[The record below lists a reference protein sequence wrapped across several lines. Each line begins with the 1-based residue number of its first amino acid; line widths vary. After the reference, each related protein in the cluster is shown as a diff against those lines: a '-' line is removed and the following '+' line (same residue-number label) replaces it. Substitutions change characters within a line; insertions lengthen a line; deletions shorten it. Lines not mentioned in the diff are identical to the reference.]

1 MPSINPENYN
11 IDSFNSQ
18 NLGPITVQGFREYV
32 LNHNLPGLDTVLAQ
46 NGIDNYGLNIYA
58 PLLFNPT
65 ETVNDLP
72 NLSEVSF
79 LPSPINDNTSPRPD
93 NKKRNLFTNS
103 KPFIGSPTEEE
114 TFEVTTKALEDPGS
128 IDSWVE
134 EAGFSTDVFSVRNFN
149 NLTNNEYGPEFVET
163 YNDPDQPLESTGYKQ
178 YPSDAGGDVIGPI
191 IARSLGFSPEN
202 FINFPSPL
210 QDTAKERRI
219 EELTNR
225 VKLNFVDDTVGRL
238 NLDPLGLLAGQSI
251 FLPDYTITKR
261 KGLLG
266 KAAQFTASLGGFNWP
281 RSPLKGGKNPDLGS
295 NAFQADLLDY
305 TGKAQRKILYKN
317 VYSSKYTPELLTK
330 GYDLENAGADT
341 LNAGGAESL
350 GEGKK
355 KPNNYLKL
363 NKKLNKDESTRER
376 RLGNW
381 LRDLTTKGDQT
392 LQPETDRLT
401 TPSDPFVTMGIDGQ
415 YPSIDNLDPNSTFVE
430 LDFITPPSYQ
440 YGGEN
445 YYPNKT
451 TLKPSQEDSD
461 DALNSFTHTTPGTK
475 NLFYWQNRDRSV
487 GKRGLLDFTQKMINN
502 ADSNGYRGGAKFIG
516 RLDSDSNLKSIPTD
530 IGDGETRNIP
540 RMTEVSKG
548 NLLRGGDGDHYCR
561 SWNTRNPYQ
570 NHYDLIRRSRL
581 YRAGGGSDT
590 GPFPGPYQST
600 LEDNGHVKIAPYG
613 TDDFEIGS
621 NVTNARGIFN
631 SGNDVKRYMFSI
643 ENLAWADAPE
653 KIGLEPCEIGPNGG
667 RIMWFPPY
675 DINFT
680 DNTTANWDS
689 TVFLGRAEPVYTYN
703 HTERKG
709 TLSWSIITDHPSVL
723 NKLKDP
729 LEGKILEFFAG
740 CGVDVTK
747 FYEEIKEEIIKT
759 EEWLDEEVIKKPIDK
774 PKPIIPP
781 PVIKKEPPV
790 KKLSF
795 YFRNATNDG
804 RAKGRPGVGR
814 TIEKEIAVNYDT
826 GKFSSD
832 GVGQNQISKTKTG
845 DYLMLNEKQW
855 FTTDGDESKGVDALI
870 DFLATEDGQEWSIKL
885 EGFCSAAS
893 TDKYNQ
899 MLSIDRVQRVYE
911 YMAKGV
917 KEIGETGGSGYTYIP
932 ENFKK
937 VHFGYKCTDGK
948 DDKRTSYRKQ
958 KDTELGMDSRK
969 CAECFSVGK
978 QYGYYPYVGSI
989 KDVGTPKS
997 ENITEE
1003 ELSKLGRWI
1012 TVAKSEDYAAQVDED
1027 GLPLES
1033 EQEDGTSI
1041 SVGTQS
1047 NKAKEDRRV
1056 TVTLFRNH
1064 EYVAQNTKVE
1074 NDPSLSSELELTS
1087 LPLQPLPE
1095 RIGPEPAGPP
1105 KIYQIPGLSGFD
1117 PINITMDANGNIL
1130 NQGVPVSED
1139 TVEPKKTRKER
1150 RLEKKKKANDE
1161 YEKEVVTS
1169 GGTKTIKEKYGETIE
1184 LPTTEAL
1191 LKQKAE
1197 EDLAKQGE
1205 QPNGGTD
1212 ENVND
1217 DEIKENPIITE
1228 KVVKRVVQKLFREC
1242 EYFEKIKVSD
1252 PFLYETIEEKV
1263 KFFHPAFHSITP
1275 EGLNSR
1281 LTFLQQCLRQG
1292 PSLRDSNNITQNM
1305 AFGKPPVL
1313 ILRIGDFYY
1322 TKIIPDSLNVNYE
1335 PLQWDMN
1342 PEGVGVQPMIAKV
1355 DLNFSMVGGSSLD
1368 GPIDRLQNAVSF
1380 NFFANT
1386 SVYNPRRYYD
1396 GNIANRSAF
1405 KTMLEKLEEDA
1416 NQIELNNENIGFGAF
1431 KSQNQA
1437 SKEFYGKDT
1446 GGQQSNVKKDDKDD
1460 GNSNENEEVK
1470 AAFYFNDLG
1479 ISPKGASI
1487 PEEQKIKTNV
1497 LIDPNQPNREV
1508 DEALLTGTA
1517 DEVEVGGVDPTTSI
1531 FYNGGFMG
1539 TESDQEEISNM
1550 YPGATTP
1557 LIELRSDLFYRV
1569 QYKEVVELPFGS
1581 IGEEVLTG
1589 NINPQVNA
1597 NESSVQAKYPDGTG
1611 GILLD
1616 TITFGITNDGRKQ
1629 GWYISSRVEL
1639 KMTYPNGE
1647 VETLQDKAYIIPTT
1661 TSKESLGKPYT
1672 DNTVITSDPTMVL
1685 TFEVQRYFLDWFEL
1699 DGFENGNYKL
1709 DITWIYSREVTEET
1723 LQFDTTKKIGDL
1735 VVKEYTESL
1744 VYNLYDEEY
1753 VSTTPIGP
1761 SPSPTP

>member
-32 LNHNLPGLDTVLAQ
+32 LNHNLPGLDPVLAS

-93 NKKRNLFTNS
+93 NKKRNLFTNE
-103 KPFIGSPTEEE
+103 KPFYGSQTEEE
-114 TFEVTTKALEDPGS
+114 AFEVTTKSLEDPGS

-149 NLTNNEYGPEFVET
+149 NLNNNEYGPEFVNT

-178 YPSDAGGDVIGPI
+178 YPSDAGGDVLGPI

-261 KGLLG
+261 KGILG
-266 KAAQFTASLGGFNWP
+266 KVAQFTASLGGFNWP

-341 LNAGGAESL
+341 LSAGGAESL

-401 TPSDPFVTMGIDGQ
+401 TPSDPFVTMGVDGQ

-475 NLFYWQNRDRSV
+475 KLFYWQNRDRSV

-516 RLDSDSNLKSIPTD
+516 RFDSDSNLKSIQTD
-530 IGDGETRNIP
+530 VGDGETRNVP

-613 TDDFEIGS
+613 SDDFEIGA
-621 NVTNARGIFN
+621 NVTTARGIYN

-653 KIGLEPCEIGPNGG
+653 KIGLESCEIGPNGG

-747 FYEEIKEEIIKT
+747 FYEEIKEEIIRT
-759 EEWLDEEVIKKPIDK
+759 EEWLEEEVIETPEEE
-774 PKPIIPP
+774 PKPIIPEP
-781 PVIKKEPPV
+781 IPKKEPPV

-804 RAKGRPGVGR
+804 YKKGRPGVGR
-814 TIEKEIAVNYDT
+814 TIGKEIEVNYDT

-845 DYLMLNEKQW
+845 DYLMLNEQQW
-855 FTTDGDESKGVDALI
+855 FTTGGDETKGIDSLI

-911 YMAKGV
+911 YMAKAV
-917 KEIGETGGSGYTYIP
+917 KARGETGGSGYTYIP

-989 KDVGTPKS
+989 KDIGTPKS
-997 ENITEE
+997 ENTTEE
-1003 ELSKLGRWI
+1003 ELSKLGRWV
-1012 TVAKSEDYAAQVDED
+1012 TVAKSEDYASQVDED

-1033 EQEDGTSI
+1033 EQEDGTAI
-1041 SVGTQS
+1041 SVGTKS

-1074 NDPSLSSELELTS
+1074 NDPSLSSDLELTR
-1087 LPLQPLPE
+1087 LPIQPLPE
-1095 RIGPEPAGPP
+1095 RIGPEPMGPP

-1117 PINITMDANGNIL
+1117 PINITTDANGNIL
-1130 NQGVPVSED
+1130 NQGIPVSED
-1139 TVEPKKTRKER
+1139 TAEPKKTRKER
-1150 RLEKKKKANDE
+1150 RLERKKKANDE

-1169 GGTKTIKEKYGETIE
+1169 AGTKTIMTKYGEIIE
-1184 LPTTEAL
+1184 LPTTESL

-1217 DEIKENPIITE
+1217 DEISENPIITE

-1281 LTFLQQCLRQG
+1281 LTFLQQCMRQG
-1292 PSLRDSNNITQNM
+1292 PSLRDSQNITQNM

-1313 ILRIGDFYY
+1313 VLRIGDFYY
-1322 TKIIPDSLNVNYE
+1322 TKIIPDSLNINYE

-1368 GPIDRLQNAVSF
+1368 GPIDRLQNSVSF

-1396 GNIANRSAF
+1396 GNIAGRSAF
-1405 KTMLEKLEEDA
+1405 KTMEEKLEEDA
-1416 NQIELNNENIGFGAF
+1416 NKIELNNENIGFGAF

-1446 GGQQSNVKKDDKDD
+1446 GGQQSNVKTDDKDD

-1487 PEEQKIKTNV
+1487 PEEQKIKSNV
-1497 LIDPNQPNREV
+1497 LIDPNQPNRTV

-1517 DEVEVGGVDPTTSI
+1517 GEVEVGGIDPTTSV

-1557 LIELRSDLFYRV
+1557 LIELKALV
-1569 QYKEVVELPFGS
+1569 YKLVYSEIQELPTGP
-1581 IGEEVLTG
+1581 IGIEVLTDSV
-1589 NINPQVNA
+1589 NNNPV
-1597 NESSVQAKYPDGTG
+1597 SVSRKQFKYPDGTG

-1616 TITFGITNDGRKQ
+1616 TILFGISSCNDCELTQNGIKQ
-1629 GWYISSRVEL
+1629 GWYVSEGVGL
-1639 KMTYPNGE
+1639 KMVYPDGT
-1647 VETLQDKAYIIPTT
+1647 VENIQDTAYVIQ
-1661 TSKESLGKPYT
+1661 ST
-1672 DNTVITSDPTMVL
+1672 DTAS
-1685 TFEVQRYFLDWFEL
+1685 TFEVQRFFMNWFESL
-1699 DGFENGNYKL
+1699 QAFENGNYEL
-1709 DITWIYSREVTEET
+1709 EITWTYKREVTEET
-1723 LQFDTTKKIGDL
+1723 LEIDTTKKVGDI
-1735 VVKEYTESL
+1735 VIKEYKENII
-1744 VYNLYDEEY
+1744 YNLYSEEY
-1753 VSTTPIGP
+1753 VDTTPIGP
-1761 SPSPTP
+1761 APAPTP

>member
-18 NLGPITVQGFREYV
+18 NLGPITVQDFRDYV
-32 LNHNLPGLDTVLAQ
+32 LNHNLPGLDPVLSQ

-72 NLSEVSF
+72 NLTEVSF

-93 NKKRNLFTNS
+93 NKKRNLFTNE
-103 KPFIGSPTEEE
+103 KPFYGSQTEEE
-114 TFEVTTKALEDPGS
+114 SFEVTTRSLDDPGS

-210 QDTAKERRI
+210 QETAKERRI

-225 VKLNFVDDTVGRL
+225 IKLNFVDDTVGRL
-238 NLDPLGLLAGQSI
+238 NLDPLGLLAGQSV

-261 KGLLG
+261 KGILG

-295 NAFQADLLDY
+295 NAFQADLLDF
-305 TGKAQRKILYKN
+305 TGRAQRKILYKN

-341 LNAGGAESL
+341 LSAGGAQSL

-355 KPNNYLKL
+355 TPNNYLKL
-363 NKKLNKDESTRER
+363 NPKLNKDESTRER
-376 RLGNW
+376 RVGNW

-415 YPSIDNLDPNSTFVE
+415 YPSIDNLDPNSVFTE

-440 YGGEN
+440 YGGED

-461 DALNSFTHTTPGTK
+461 NGLNSFTHTTPGTK

-502 ADSNGYRGGAKFIG
+502 TDANGYRGGAKFIG
-516 RLDSDSNLKSIPTD
+516 RFDSDSNLKD
-530 IGDGETRNIP
+530 VQVDVGDGEVRNVP
-540 RMTEVSKG
+540 RSKDVSKG
-548 NLLRGGDGDHYCR
+548 NLLRGADGDHYCR
-561 SWNTRNPYQ
+561 SWTTRNPYQ

-600 LEDNGHVKIAPYG
+600 LEDNGHVKIAPYQG
-613 TDDFEIGS
+613 DDFEIATPPG
-621 NVTNARGIFN
+621 VTSPRGIFN
-631 SGNDVKRYMFSI
+631 AGNDVKRYMFSI

-653 KIGLEPCEIGPNGG
+653 KIALEACEVGPNGG

-709 TLSWSIITDHPSVL
+709 TLSWSIITDHPSII
-723 NKLKDP
+723 NKLKD
-729 LEGKILEFFAG
+729 EREAKILEFFAG
-740 CGVDVTK
+740 CGVDVTE
-747 FYEEIKEEIIKT
+747 FYQEIKEEIIRET
-759 EEWLDEEVIKKPIDK
+759 VNLEVEEEIDDEVIVDVTPEPIT
-774 PKPIIPP
+774 
-781 PVIKKEPPV
+781 KKEPPV
-790 KKLSF
+790 KVLNF
-795 YFRNATNDG
+795 YFRNAGPGDG
-804 RAKGRPGVGR
+804 SAKGRPGVGR
-814 TIEKEIAVNYDT
+814 TIEEEIAVNYDT

-832 GVGQNQISKTKTG
+832 GVGKNEISKTKKG
-845 DYLMLNEKQW
+845 DYLMLNEQEW
-855 FTTDGDESKGVDALI
+855 FTTGGDESKGIEALI
-870 DFLATEDGQEWSIKL
+870 DFLATEDGQEWSIRL
-885 EGFCSAAS
+885 EGYCSALS

-911 YMAKGV
+911 YMAKAV
-917 KEIGETGGSGYTYIP
+917 KERGETGGSGYTYIP

-948 DDKRTSYRKQ
+948 DDKRTSYRK
-958 KDTELGMDSRK
+958 KRDAELGMDSRK
-969 CAECFSVGK
+969 CAECFSVGR
-978 QYGYYPYVGSI
+978 QFGYYPYVESI
-989 KDVGTPKS
+989 KDIGTPESQKL
-997 ENITEE
+997 TEE
-1003 ELSKLGRWI
+1003 DLSKLGRWV
-1012 TVAKSEDYAAQVDED
+1012 TVALSEDQAAQVDED

-1033 EQEDGTSI
+1033 EQLDGTVI

-1047 NKAKEDRRV
+1047 NTAKKDRKVRV
-1056 TVTLFRNH
+1056 RLFRNH
-1064 EYVAQNTKVE
+1064 EYVAQNEKEQKEEAQNKPKTPPDLEIVPLQIRPLRPTYQVPLLGE
-1074 NDPSLSSELELTS
+1074 DGSLSSETIEVDS
-1087 LPLQPLPE
+1087 
-1095 RIGPEPAGPP
+1095 
-1105 KIYQIPGLSGFD
+1105 
-1117 PINITMDANGNIL
+1117 NGNVLKDGIPVL
-1130 NQGVPVSED
+1130 VGVP
-1139 TVEPKKTRKER
+1139 EPKKTRKQE
-1150 RLEKKKKANDE
+1150 RLEKKKKPTDE
-1161 YEKEVVTS
+1161 YEKQVVTS
-1169 GGTKTIKEKYGETIE
+1169 AGTKTIITKYGETLE
-1184 LPTTEAL
+1184 LPTTDNI

-1197 EDLAKQGE
+1197 EDLKAQGE
-1205 QPNGGTD
+1205 ETGGGVD
-1212 ENVND
+1212 ENVKD
-1217 DEIKENPIITE
+1217 DEISENPIVTE

-1242 EYFEKIKVSD
+1242 EYFEKIKTSD
-1252 PFLYETIEEKV
+1252 PFLYETIEEKI

-1281 LTFLQQCLRQG
+1281 LTFLQQCMRQG

-1386 SVYNPRRYYD
+1386 SVYNPRRYRLTSLL
-1396 GNIANRSAF
+1396 IHLF
-1405 KTMLEKLEEDA
+1405 ITLED
-1416 NQIELNNENIGFGAF
+1416 IMMVI
-1431 KSQNQA
+1431 
-1437 SKEFYGKDT
+1437 
-1446 GGQQSNVKKDDKDD
+1446 
-1460 GNSNENEEVK
+1460 
-1470 AAFYFNDLG
+1470 
-1479 ISPKGASI
+1479 
-1487 PEEQKIKTNV
+1487 
-1497 LIDPNQPNREV
+1497 
-1508 DEALLTGTA
+1508 LLT
-1517 DEVEVGGVDPTTSI
+1517 E
-1531 FYNGGFMG
+1531 
-1539 TESDQEEISNM
+1539 
-1550 YPGATTP
+1550 TP
-1557 LIELRSDLFYRV
+1557 L
-1569 QYKEVVELPFGS
+1569 KH
-1581 IGEEVLTG
+1581 
-1589 NINPQVNA
+1589 
-1597 NESSVQAKYPDGTG
+1597 
-1611 GILLD
+1611 
-1616 TITFGITNDGRKQ
+1616 
-1629 GWYISSRVEL
+1629 
-1639 KMTYPNGE
+1639 
-1647 VETLQDKAYIIPTT
+1647 
-1661 TSKESLGKPYT
+1661 
-1672 DNTVITSDPTMVL
+1672 
-1685 TFEVQRYFLDWFEL
+1685 
-1699 DGFENGNYKL
+1699 
-1709 DITWIYSREVTEET
+1709 
-1723 LQFDTTKKIGDL
+1723 
-1735 VVKEYTESL
+1735 
-1744 VYNLYDEEY
+1744 
-1753 VSTTPIGP
+1753 
-1761 SPSPTP
+1761 

>member
-11 IDSFNSQ
+11 INSFNSQ
-18 NLGPITVQGFREYV
+18 TLGPITVQDFRDYV
-32 LNHNLPGLDTVLAQ
+32 LKHNLPGLDPVLAS

-58 PLLFNPT
+58 PLLFNPSD
-65 ETVNDLP
+65 TVNDLP
-72 NLSEVSF
+72 NLSEVAF

-93 NKKRNLFTNS
+93 NKKRNLFTNE
-103 KPFIGSPTEEE
+103 KPFIGSETDEEV
-114 TFEVTTKALEDPGS
+114 FSVTTRSLEDPGS

-134 EAGFSTDVFSVRNFN
+134 GAGFSTDVFSVRNFN
-149 NLTNNEYGPEFVET
+149 NLTNNEYGPEYVET

-178 YPSDAGGDVIGPI
+178 YPSDAGGDVIGPV

-225 VKLNFVDDTVGRL
+225 IKLNFVDDTVGKL

-251 FLPDYTITKR
+251 FLADYTITKR
-261 KGLLG
+261 KGILG
-266 KAAQFTASLGGFNWP
+266 KAAQFAASLGGFNWP

-295 NAFQADLLDY
+295 NAFQADLLDF
-305 TGKAQRKILYKN
+305 TGRAQRKILYKN

-341 LNAGGAESL
+341 LSAGGTESL

-363 NKKLNKDESTRER
+363 NKKLNKDESTKER
-376 RLGNW
+376 KLGNW

-392 LQPETDRLT
+392 LQPDSDRLT
-401 TPSDPFVTMGIDGQ
+401 TPSDPFVTMGVTGQ
-415 YPSIDNLDPNSTFVE
+415 YPSIDNLDPESTFVE

-440 YGGEN
+440 YGDEN

-461 DALNSFTHTTPGTK
+461 SGLNSFTHTARGTK
-475 NLFYWQNRDRSV
+475 KLFYWQNRDRSV
-487 GKRGLLDFTQKMINN
+487 AKRGLLDFTQKMINN
-502 ADSNGYRGGAKFIG
+502 ADANGYRGGAKFIG
-516 RLDSDSNLKSIPTD
+516 RFDSDSNLKD
-530 IGDGETRNIP
+530 VQVDVGEGNARNVP
-540 RMTEVSKG
+540 RMTTVSKG
-548 NLLRGGDGDHYCR
+548 NLLKGGNGDHYCR

-600 LEDNGHVKIAPYG
+600 LEDNGHVKIAPYSS
-613 TDDFEIGS
+613 DDFAIDAD
-621 NVTNARGIFN
+621 VTNARGIFN

-653 KIGLEPCEIGPNGG
+653 KIALEACEIGPNGG

-747 FYEEIKEEIIKT
+747 FYEEIKEEILRIEIPVEDGDK
-759 EEWLDEEVIKKPIDK
+759 EDDDKEDDDKEEVVVIPEPI
-774 PKPIIPP
+774 P
-781 PVIKKEPPV
+781 KKEPPV

-795 YFRNATNDG
+795 YFRNATTDG
-804 RAKGRPGVGR
+804 SKKGRPGVGR
-814 TIEKEIAVNYDT
+814 SIEKEIAVNYDT
-826 GKFSSD
+826 GTFSSD
-832 GVGQNQISKTKTG
+832 GSGQNQISKTKTG
-845 DYLMLNEKQW
+845 DYLMLNENRW
-855 FTTDGDESKGVDALI
+855 FTTEGDESKGIDALI

-893 TDKYNQ
+893 TDTYNQ

-911 YMAKGV
+911 YMAKAV
-917 KEIGETGGSGYTYIP
+917 KERGETGGSGYTYMP

-937 VHFGYKCTDGK
+937 AHFGYKCTDGT

-969 CAECFSVGK
+969 CAECFSVGRK
-978 QYGYYPYVGSI
+978 FGYYPYVGSI
-989 KDVGTPKS
+989 KDIGTPKS

-1033 EQEDGTSI
+1033 EQDDGTRI
-1041 SVGTQS
+1041 SVGTLS
-1047 NKAKEDRRV
+1047 NKAKEDRKV
-1056 TVTLFRNH
+1056 IVTLFRNH
-1064 EYVAQNTKVE
+1064 EYVAQNSKVE
-1074 NDPSLSSELELTS
+1074 DDPSLSSELELTR
-1087 LPLQPLPE
+1087 LPIQPLPE
-1095 RIGPEPAGPP
+1095 IIGPEPAGPP
-1105 KIYQIPGLSGFD
+1105 KLQI
-1117 PINITMDANGNIL
+1117 NGEI
-1130 NQGVPVSED
+1130 
-1139 TVEPKKTRKER
+1139 VEPKKTRKQR
-1150 RLEKKKKANDE
+1150 RLEKKKNKNQE

-1169 GGTKTIKEKYGETIE
+1169 AGTTTIMTKYGEIIE

-1205 QPNGGTD
+1205 QTDGGVS

-1217 DEIKENPIITE
+1217 DEIGENPIIVE

-1281 LTFLQQCLRQG
+1281 LTFLQQCMRQG

-1313 ILRIGDFYY
+1313 VLRIGDFHY
-1322 TKIIPDSLNVNYE
+1322 TKIIPDSLNINYE

-1368 GPIDRLQNAVSF
+1368 GPINRLQNAVSF

-1396 GNIANRSAF
+1396 GNIAGRSAF
-1405 KTMLEKLEEDA
+1405 STMEEKLEEDA
-1416 NQIELNNENIGFGAF
+1416 TKIELNNQNIGFGAF
-1431 KSQNQA
+1431 KTQDQA
-1437 SKEFYGKDT
+1437 SLEFYGKDT
-1446 GGQQSNVKKDDKDD
+1446 GGQQSNVKTDDKDKGD
-1460 GNSNENEEVK
+1460 KNEDEEIK

-1497 LIDPNQPNREV
+1497 LIDPNQPNKPV
-1508 DEALLTGTA
+1508 DEALLMGTTG
-1517 DEVEVGGVDPTTSI
+1517 EVEVGGVDPTTSV
-1531 FYNGGFMG
+1531 FYGGGFMG

-1550 YPGATTP
+1550 YPGSTTP

-1569 QYKEVVELPFGS
+1569 RYKEVVELPL
-1581 IGEEVLTG
+1581 GEEVLTD
-1589 NINPQVNA
+1589 NINPQVSV
-1597 NESSVQAKYPDGTG
+1597 NESNIQAKYPDGSG

-1616 TITFGITNDGRKQ
+1616 TITFGISSEGIKQ
-1629 GWYISSRVEL
+1629 GWYVSKRVEL
-1639 KMTYPNGE
+1639 KMTYPDGE
-1647 VETLQDKAYIIPTT
+1647 VKTLQDEAYIVST
-1661 TSKESLGKPYT
+1661 TSSIESLGKPYT
-1672 DNTVITSDPTMVL
+1672 DNTVITTDVAMVL
-1685 TFEVQRYFLDWFEL
+1685 TFEVQRFYLDWFDL
-1699 DGFENGNYKL
+1699 DGFENGFYKL
-1709 DITWIYSREVTEET
+1709 DITWTYVREVTEET
-1723 LQFDTTKKIGDL
+1723 QGIDPTKNVGDI
-1735 VVKEYTESL
+1735 VIKEYTESL
-1744 VYNLYDEEY
+1744 VYDLYSEDY
-1753 VSTTPIGP
+1753 VDTTLIGP
-1761 SPSPTP
+1761 QPNPTP